1 MARFRRRKASQGG
14 DPDDQA
20 ALEATESDAPGSGDA
35 DAEPD
40 ADQGGEPAEGPF
52 DESDADRAD
61 QSLPRLSLGAL
72 IVPGL
77 PDLEVQLEAD
87 PNSQQ
92 VRALTAILGDAGVQ
106 LQPFA
111 APRSEGLWDEMR
123 AEILAELGRTKGAKV
138 LEDVGE
144 FGPEVQALVPVTTP
158 DGRQAMQQVRYAG
171 VDGPR
176 WMLRIVFLGRAA
188 VEPDPQDAL
197 HRLIRQTIVVRGASA
212 MAPGDPLPLVL
223 PEQPPA
229 GDDAVLQVEL
239 EEDVD
244 EDERGEGGERFAG
257 LDPFERGPEIT
268 ETR

>member
-1 MARFRRRKASQGG
+1 MARFRRRNAPQEG
-14 DPDDQA
+14 DPEDQGAPDA
-20 ALEATESDAPGSGDA
+20 ADVSAAPDPLDAEGEPADEDATEAHD
-35 DAEPD
+35 
-40 ADQGGEPAEGPF
+40 PAEGPF
-52 DESDADRAD
+52 DEADADRAD
-61 QSLPRLSLGAL
+61 PSLPRLSLGAL

-77 PDLEVQLEAD
+77 PDVEVQLEAD

-188 VEPDPQDAL
+188 VEPDPSDSL
-197 HRLIRQTIVVRGASA
+197 HRLVRQTIVVRGTDA

-223 PEQPPA
+223 PEQAPA
-229 GDDAVLQVEL
+229 DGDAVLEIEV
-239 EEDVD
+239 DD
-244 EDERGEGGERFAG
+244 EDGEDDGQRFGG